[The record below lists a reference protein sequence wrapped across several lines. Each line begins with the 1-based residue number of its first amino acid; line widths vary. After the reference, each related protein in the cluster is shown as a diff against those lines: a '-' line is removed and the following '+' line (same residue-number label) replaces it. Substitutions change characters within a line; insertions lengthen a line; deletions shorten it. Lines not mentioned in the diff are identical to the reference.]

1 MNETTASAGLL
12 HRLLPLFLAGAAAL
26 LVICAWAG
34 PLSGWYLL
42 RAVVVGLIQSSL
54 TISFRGWDSSR
65 FDRLLQALLVTAL
78 VAGGFFWSKDQ
89 TFGHTH
95 AGPFWPL
102 AGQFLAAVLVVFFA
116 ALRLAGP
123 KPGEGPAGAAR

>member
-1 MNETTASAGLL
+1 M
-12 HRLLPLFLAGAAAL
+12 PLFFAGAAAL
-26 LVICAWAG
+26 LVVCAWAG

-42 RAVVVGLIQSSL
+42 RAAVIGAVNGSLI
-54 TISFRGWDSSR
+54 ISFRRWDSTR
-65 FDRLLQALLVTAL
+65 LDRLLQALLVVAL

-95 AGPFWPL
+95 AGPFWAL
-102 AGQFLAAVLVVFFA
+102 AGQFLAAVLAVFFA

-123 KPGEGPAGAAR
+123 KPGRVR